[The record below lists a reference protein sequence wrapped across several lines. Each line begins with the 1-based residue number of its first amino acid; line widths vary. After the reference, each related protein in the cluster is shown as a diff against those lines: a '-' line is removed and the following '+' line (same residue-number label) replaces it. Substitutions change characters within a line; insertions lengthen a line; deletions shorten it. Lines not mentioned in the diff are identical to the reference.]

1 MFVRHI
7 TDRNF
12 AGYNFSKCKFHGF
25 FFLQSSEK
33 YMWKY
38 NKPKTGH
45 LKITSLTRKI
55 DSAYSC

>member
-1 MFVRHI
+1 MQILWV
-7 TDRNF
+7 
-12 AGYNFSKCKFHGF
+12 F

-33 YMWKY
+33 YKWNY

-55 DSAYSC
+55 DSAYFC